1 MPTASFLMR
10 AGARR
15 RSSRSAYKQQAIAEA
30 RGQSARFLKVYGEYN
45 KAKGVTRERIYL
57 ETMERILGGADKLV
71 FDGNSSAQGVVPYL
85 PLNEL
90 SPRRQPTTTGQ
101 QQSGGTR

>member
-1 MPTASFLMR
+1 
-10 AGARR
+10 
-15 RSSRSAYKQQAIAEA
+15 
-30 RGQSARFLKVYGEYN
+30 
-45 KAKGVTRERIYL
+45 
-57 ETMERILGGADKLV
+57 MERILGGADKLV